1 MAYVEFSNNPYN
13 RRVGDCAV
21 RAISKALNKSWEDA
35 YIALCA
41 EGLNQ
46 ADMPSANNVWG
57 SVLRKS
63 GFKQELLPNI
73 CPDCVTVEQFA
84 DEHPEGTFV
93 VATPNHVVTVEDGT
107 VFDSWNSSDEVA
119 LYFYRKEY

>member
-21 RAISKALNKSWEDA
+21 RAISKALNKTWEDA

-57 SVLRKS
+57 ALLRKN
-63 GFKQELLPNI
+63 GYKQELLPNI
-73 CPDCVTVEQFA
+73 CPDCVTVAQFA
-84 DEHPEGTFV
+84 EEHPEGTYV
-93 VATPNHVVTVEDGT
+93 VATPNHVVTVEDGY
-107 VFDSWNSSDEVA
+107 VYDSWDSSDEVA

>member
-1 MAYVEFSNNPYN
+1 MAYIEYSINPYN

-21 RAISKALNKSWEDA
+21 RAIAKALDKSWEDA

-57 SVLRKS
+57 SLLRKN
-63 GFKQELLPNI
+63 GFRQYVVPNI
-73 CPDCVTVEQFA
+73 CPDCVTVSQFA
-84 DEHPEGTFV
+84 KEHPEGTYV
-93 VATPNHVVTVEDGT
+93 VATPNHVVCIENSDW
-107 VFDSWNSSDEVA
+107 FDTWDSSDETI